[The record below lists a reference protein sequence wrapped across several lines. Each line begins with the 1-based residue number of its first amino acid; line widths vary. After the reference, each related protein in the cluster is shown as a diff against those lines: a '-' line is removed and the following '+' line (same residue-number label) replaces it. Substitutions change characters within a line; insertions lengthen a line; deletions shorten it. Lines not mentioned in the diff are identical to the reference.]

1 VSGISIERLLD
12 NIESDISNFLI
23 FVGVLDNNAKLL
35 SFRRGKASFSLPIE
49 RHDTLDV
56 QLSLMFSL
64 IRQLE
69 DISGGHK
76 FTITR
81 FAKHDVFLFETAGL
95 HVFVITSPTPEGQ
108 IAKKLEERLASIENV
123 DRPVATSSMNGRG
136 NEQTVAPTMTSFHR
150 EQPSMETQKFDHSRP
165 RPEAISML
173 QGYLMALES
182 DFTIQENAGG
192 SFKIKANS
200 RDGTLAWAIMERINF
215 AFKNRL
221 DFQSIGAD
229 PDGKVYVVISTK

>member
-64 IRQLE
+64 IKQLE

-76 FTITR
+76 FTVTR

-108 IAKKLEERLASIENV
+108 IAKKLEETVASMQNPEQ
-123 DRPVATSSMNGRG
+123 PVTTSSLNGRG

-150 EQPSMETQKFDHSRP
+150 EQPTVETQKFNHSRS

-173 QGYLMALES
+173 QGYLMALDA
-182 DFTIQENAGG
+182 DFCIQEDKGEIYR
-192 SFKIKANS
+192 IKANT
-200 RDGTLAWAIMERINF
+200 RDGTLPWTVLERINS
-215 AFKNRL
+215 AFKSRI
-221 DFQSIGAD
+221 DFQNFGSDA
-229 PDGKVYVVISTK
+229 DGKVYLVISIK

>member
-1 VSGISIERLLD
+1 MSGISIERLLD

-108 IAKKLEERLASIENV
+108 IAKKLEQAIAMMENV
-123 DRPVATSSMNGRG
+123 EQPVTASSLNGRG
-136 NEQTVAPTMTSFHR
+136 NEQTVAPTMTSFRR
-150 EQPSMETQKFDHSRP
+150 EQTSPEPQIYSPSGSRP
-165 RPEAISML
+165 ERLAML
-173 QGYLMALES
+173 QGFLMAHDAE
-182 DFTIQENAGG
+182 FIIQEDAAGLY
-192 SFKIKANS
+192 KIKANS
-200 RDGTLAWAIMERINF
+200 RDSTLSWPLLEKINS
-215 AFKNRL
+215 AFKDKVL
-221 DFQSIGAD
+221 MQHIGTD
-229 PDGKVYVVISTK
+229 KDGKVFVTISVK